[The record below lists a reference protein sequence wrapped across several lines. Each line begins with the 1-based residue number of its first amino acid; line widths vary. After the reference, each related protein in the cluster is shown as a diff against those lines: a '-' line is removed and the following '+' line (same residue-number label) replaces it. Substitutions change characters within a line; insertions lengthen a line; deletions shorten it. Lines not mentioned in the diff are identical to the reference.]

1 MYFLLKSNTIIH
13 NKTDKVSF
21 DTIFNIYMSRTGLAI
36 IPEPKGTYAY
46 HGGTFK
52 ATAF

>member
-1 MYFLLKSNTIIH
+1 MKYVDYPEMWLYI
-13 NKTDKVSF
+13 
-21 DTIFNIYMSRTGLAI
+21 SRTGLAI

-52 ATAF
+52 ATAFWIMYG